1 VSATLGEEVSILLYF
16 FGGFHYSY
24 CRSCHRK
31 EQSMNIDKNKIEE
44 IDKRIEKHQKE
55 IITKMKDAMRK
66 SKDFEMNK

>member
-1 VSATLGEEVSILLYF
+1 
-16 FGGFHYSY
+16 
-24 CRSCHRK
+24 
-31 EQSMNIDKNKIEE
+31 MNIDKDKVKE